1 MSALQLVSA
10 RHIIWRTNRLQISC
24 FLPRTRLLSKIFT
37 SKLRGNVEREE
48 SLFRRYFRTSV
59 LLYDEKIS
67 KDTNLGKGN
76 REVTSSERVDETPSA
91 SMLSKDDLDT
101 DAWEQETSLVEPDS
115 LSIEPFTDVYEQHSP
130 KCPGCGAAFQSEDP
144 EQAGY
149 VLPSKNPIT
158 GDKGPDSDLNS
169 VTLVC
174 QKCFNLKHYNK
185 PSPITVSS
193 SEIMQ
198 YLRQIQ
204 RKKGLILYV
213 VDMMDLPGSL
223 FPKLLETVGEA
234 KRIII
239 VGNKVDMFPVE
250 GNHTGR
256 QEKHLKEMLFTTCK
270 ANGLE
275 GANIKSMC
283 LISAKTGFGI
293 TQLANKIMEH
303 WDHKGDIYLM
313 GCSNS
318 GKTSLFNLLLDLF
331 SVHKKAD
338 LLQRATVS
346 LWPGTT
352 QRMLRFPIGH
362 WMLQKLCLRMQQG
375 VKEVSV
381 NRSLH
386 CQWAAPRWLVRI
398 SKCPL
403 LTLFLFELHVAVR
416 NLFDSTAI
424 CRFLIGVLALLF
436 GQCHSSE
443 FTLAGPLVT
452 TSFDA
457 VTN

>member
-1 MSALQLVSA
+1 MSALQLVRA
-10 RHIIWRTNRLQISC
+10 RSFIWRTSRLQIC
-24 FLPRTRLLSKIFT
+24 CVLPRTRLLSKVLT

-48 SLFRRYFRTSV
+48 SLFCRYFRTSV

-67 KDTNLGKGN
+67 KDTVSEKGN
-76 REVTSSERVDETPSA
+76 REITSSEHVNETPSA
-91 SMLSKDDLDT
+91 SVLSEDDLDA

-115 LSIEPFTDVYEQHSP
+115 LSIEPFTNVSEQHSP

-144 EQAGY
+144 EKAGY
-149 VLPSKNPIT
+149 VMPSKNPIT
-158 GDKGPDSDLNS
+158 GEKDPDCDLNS
-169 VTLVC
+169 ITLVC

-193 SEIMQ
+193 SEIMG
-198 YLRQIQ
+198 YLSQIQ

-223 FPKLLETVGEA
+223 FANLLEIVGEA

-239 VGNKVDMFPVE
+239 VGNKVDMLPVE
-250 GNHTGR
+250 GNHTGK
-256 QEKHLKEMLFTTCK
+256 QEEHLKEVLFTTGK
-270 ANGLE
+270 AHGLE

-283 LISAKTGFGI
+283 LTSAKTGFGI
-293 TQLANKIMEH
+293 TQLASKIMEH

-375 VKEVSV
+375 VKEVSM
-381 NRSLH
+381 NRSPH
-386 CQWAAPRWLVRI
+386 CQCYLNKEVWFLLVSLRI
-398 SKCPL
+398 K
-403 LTLFLFELHVAVR
+403 
-416 NLFDSTAI
+416 
-424 CRFLIGVLALLF
+424 
-436 GQCHSSE
+436 
-443 FTLAGPLVT
+443 
-452 TSFDA
+452 
-457 VTN
+457 